1 MKISSKPKYHQ
12 LEEYQYCIMTAV
24 TCVSTKHSQKHCTS
38 DMYVLQSQWSKSV
51 SKMSVLYVCIQY
63 RSNTAASKCS
73 SHFRPDECIRTDAF
87 F

>member
-12 LEEYQYCIMTAV
+12 LGEYQYCIMTAV

-38 DMYVLQSQWSKSV
+38 DMYVYV
-51 SKMSVLYVCIQY
+51 YMSVLYVCIQY